1 MMLIGDTGFLQV
13 SKQWRNYITT
23 MARDSYI
30 TETLPIAVS
39 KNFVAILSDTDVAEG
54 YQNDMSG
61 GSAIVSITN
70 NAVNWRYNWNF
81 TRENLMINIFVIGI
95 V

>member
-1 MMLIGDTGFLQV
+1 
-13 SKQWRNYITT
+13 

-81 TRENLMINIFVIGI
+81 THENLMINIFVIGI